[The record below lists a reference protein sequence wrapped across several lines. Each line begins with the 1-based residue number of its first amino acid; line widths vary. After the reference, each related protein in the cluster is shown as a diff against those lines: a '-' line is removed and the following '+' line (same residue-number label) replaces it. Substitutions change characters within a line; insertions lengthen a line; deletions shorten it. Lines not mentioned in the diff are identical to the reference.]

1 MLGAFCDYSLHVH
14 GFLYFNPAAA
24 QLACVLN
31 PSTFGSPRWPSPVLA
46 PLHQADSPNAGFLF
60 AKRSQKRTQSSL
72 KVCVMFVRSTNPDD
86 RVRRIRDLCA
96 RAAETEDPDEIK
108 QIASQL
114 RKELHEQMAY
124 LKQMVA
130 VHRSCIA
137 WEAESDEDTES

>member
-1 MLGAFCDYSLHVH
+1 MRAQSKYVRF
-14 GFLYFNPAAA
+14 PA
-24 QLACVLN
+24 LAV
-31 PSTFGSPRWPSPVLA
+31 PGPGSTPPGRL
-46 PLHQADSPNAGFLF
+46 PNAGFLS